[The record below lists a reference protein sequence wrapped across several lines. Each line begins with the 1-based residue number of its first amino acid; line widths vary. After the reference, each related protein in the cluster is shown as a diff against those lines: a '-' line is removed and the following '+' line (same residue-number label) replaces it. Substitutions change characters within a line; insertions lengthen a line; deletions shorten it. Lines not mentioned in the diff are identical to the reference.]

1 MRSSGSM
8 WQVLSHVSCCL
19 LMFGLVERFIALSK
33 RLFGL
38 TRSAL
43 LTLHNSSATRLVVVG
58 GGVHQCNHIIAIAI
72 HGSISNVSCFG
83 IYMSLYFRTDPI
95 LFPLAGAQHPEWREE
110 KKFSKKIGK
119 VFRYR
124 RTKLNRIKSKF
135 TINSVCSTAKSYRFG
150 ASIFFLTIA
159 KNNIWYK
166 LLCRTQKQDEKSRN
180 TSRELWYDKIYK
192 QQNFKYISWK

>member
-43 LTLHNSSATRLVVVG
+43 LTLHIRVALTDGSRWRTSMQSHYR
-58 GGVHQCNHIIAIAI
+58 HS

-83 IYMSLYFRTDPI
+83 IYMSLYFAHRFHFISTC
-95 LFPLAGAQHPEWREE
+95 
-110 KKFSKKIGK
+110 
-119 VFRYR
+119 R
-124 RTKLNRIKSKF
+124 RTAPGVEGKKSFPRKSVKFFGTAELNSTESKA
-135 TINSVCSTAKSYRFG
+135 NS
-150 ASIFFLTIA
+150 
-159 KNNIWYK
+159 
-166 LLCRTQKQDEKSRN
+166 Q
-180 TSRELWYDKIYK
+180 
-192 QQNFKYISWK
+192 

>member
-43 LTLHNSSATRLVVVG
+43 LTLHIRVALTG
-58 GGVHQCNHIIAIAI
+58 GSRWRTSMQSHYRHS

-95 LFPLAGAQHPEWREE
+95 LFPLAGAQHPKWRE

-150 ASIFFLTIA
+150 ASIF
-159 KNNIWYK
+159 WP
-166 LLCRTQKQDEKSRN
+166 
-180 TSRELWYDKIYK
+180 
-192 QQNFKYISWK
+192 

>member
-43 LTLHNSSATRLVVVG
+43 LTLHNSSATRLMVVG
-58 GGVHQCNHIIAIAI
+58 GGVHQCNHIIAIAMVVFPMF
-72 HGSISNVSCFG
+72 HVSVFICRYIFAQ
-83 IYMSLYFRTDPI
+83 IPFYFHLPAHSTRS
-95 LFPLAGAQHPEWREE
+95 GGK

-150 ASIFFLTIA
+150 ASIF
-159 KNNIWYK
+159 WP
-166 LLCRTQKQDEKSRN
+166 
-180 TSRELWYDKIYK
+180 
-192 QQNFKYISWK
+192 

>member
-1 MRSSGSM
+1 MTSFVARQLLSTDVWTCREIYCIIETAVWSYKISTPYFAQFECHSTDGSRWWRTSM
-8 WQVLSHVSCCL
+8 QSHYRHS
-19 LMFGLVERFIALSK
+19 
-33 RLFGL
+33 
-38 TRSAL
+38 
-43 LTLHNSSATRLVVVG
+43 
-58 GGVHQCNHIIAIAI
+58 

-95 LFPLAGAQHPEWREE
+95 LFPLAGAQHPKWRE

-150 ASIFFLTIA
+150 ASIF
-159 KNNIWYK
+159 
-166 LLCRTQKQDEKSRN
+166 
-180 TSRELWYDKIYK
+180 
-192 QQNFKYISWK
+192 

>member
-1 MRSSGSM
+1 M
-8 WQVLSHVSCCL
+8 V
-19 LMFGLVERFIALSK
+19 FFALSLQFYAFIWFDVTSFVA
-33 RLFGL
+33 RQ
-38 TRSAL
+38 L
-43 LTLHNSSATRLVVVG
+43 LSTDVWTCREIYCIIETAVWSYKISTPYFAQFEWHSLVIVG
-58 GGVHQCNHIIAIAI
+58 GAHQCNHIIAIAI

-159 KNNIWYK
+159 KNNI
-166 LLCRTQKQDEKSRN
+166 
-180 TSRELWYDKIYK
+180 
-192 QQNFKYISWK
+192 